1 MLDEFVVEEL
11 EAEGG
16 AGADGVGFRD
26 GAGFRAFVAAEVG
39 GGEEFGGE
47 GGVVGVAVFAGVG
60 VPGLRWSVWVFLLEE

>member
-11 EAEGG
+11 EAELV
-16 AGADGVGFRD
+16 AGADGVGFGD

-60 VPGLRWSVWVFLLEE
+60 VPELGRLVWVV